1 MSKTQ
6 AKGGL
11 PQMTEEQK
19 KQAIA
24 RAFAQKK
31 LSIAEGCLFN
41 LCQNTKFVEN
51 CNANEL
57 AEFAVATA
65 DAFMKA
71 IYEKPID
78 E

>member
-41 LCQNTKFVEN
+41 LCQNT
-51 CNANEL
+51 NAVNDYT
-57 AEFAVATA
+57 AEEMARFAVKVA
-65 DAFMKA
+65 DEFMKA
-71 IYEKPID
+71 AYEKPLD